1 MISAIVFI
9 LVAVLPFIIYL
20 VNMLNAQRDRGIAG
34 GIPKAKQ
41 AKEPK
46 RRTRPARVNQRRVTY
61 CGRDFTHLVLAVFG
75 SQDSCRHCTY
85 LQEVPPPADPGGG
98 SGPESDAGS
107 GLDADTDAAV
117 RAAEEIIDQAKQ

>member
-1 MISAIVFI
+1 MISAVVFI

-20 VNMLNAQRDRGIAG
+20 VNMFNAQRERGIAG

-41 AKEPK
+41 AKEPR
-46 RRTRPARVNQRRVTY
+46 RRTRDARVKQRRVTH

-85 LQEVPPPADPGGG
+85 LQEVPPPPEFDSG
-98 SGPESDAGS
+98 SGPGSDAGPEM
-107 GLDADTDAAV
+107 DEDTDAAV